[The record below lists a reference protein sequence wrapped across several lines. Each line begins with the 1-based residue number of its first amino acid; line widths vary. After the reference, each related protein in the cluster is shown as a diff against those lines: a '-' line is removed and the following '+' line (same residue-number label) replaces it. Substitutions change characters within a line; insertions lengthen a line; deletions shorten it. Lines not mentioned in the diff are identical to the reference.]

1 MNALKLV
8 IVILTIG
15 GIGTYWYG
23 RHHLR
28 HTVKMPAR
36 HSN

>member
-1 MNALKLV
+1 MTSLKLV
-8 IVILTIG
+8 VMILTIG

-23 RHHLR
+23 RNHLCR
-28 HTVKMPAR
+28 TVKMPAR